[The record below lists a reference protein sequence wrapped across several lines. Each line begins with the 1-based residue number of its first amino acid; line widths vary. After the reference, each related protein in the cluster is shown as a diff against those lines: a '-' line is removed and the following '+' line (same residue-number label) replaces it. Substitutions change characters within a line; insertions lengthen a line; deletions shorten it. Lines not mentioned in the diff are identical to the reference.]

1 MRTIKYKYFAKFILE
16 LAEANPDL
24 GNLEIPENEFVA
36 MAKVM
41 APDIPESFIR
51 DFVEIVSDGAYELEI
66 TDEIENADKI
76 LELES

>member
-1 MRTIKYKYFAKFILE
+1 MRTIKYKYFVKFLLKLTE
-16 LAEANPDL
+16 VNPDF
-24 GNLEIPENEFVA
+24 GNLEIPEDEFVA
-36 MAKVM
+36 MAKAM
-41 APDIPESFIR
+41 APDIPESLIR

>member
-1 MRTIKYKYFAKFILE
+1 MRTIKYKYFVKFL
-16 LAEANPDL
+16 LKLTEAIPDL
-24 GNLEIPENEFVA
+24 GNLEIPEDEFVA

-41 APDIPESFIR
+41 APDISESFIR